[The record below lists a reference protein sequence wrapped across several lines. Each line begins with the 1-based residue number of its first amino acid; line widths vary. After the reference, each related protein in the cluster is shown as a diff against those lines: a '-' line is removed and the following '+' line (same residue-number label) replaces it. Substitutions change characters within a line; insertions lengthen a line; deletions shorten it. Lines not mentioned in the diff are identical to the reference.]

1 MDMLLA
7 CVLCTVCVSGI
18 WQKGIR
24 SPGTADPDNC
34 VSVCG
39 CWDSNPG
46 PLGHLSSPI
55 WLFSKWRV
63 WESFLTIFL
72 IRGCVLNQFGDLFPP
87 FHLFTPVLQNMTLVF
102 CDFSTWWPTL
112 LLHAVLLR
120 RSEIFVLRVGI
131 AGKRCMPLLS
141 VAKRKA
147 WCQLF
152 LLSFFSS
159 ALLELVIVSYD
170 ELRQIIL
177 QHSAVNFLTVTKY
190 FEKYLA

>member
-1 MDMLLA
+1 MYCA
-7 CVLCTVCVSGI
+7 LCASLVSEKAERHQI
-18 WQKGIR
+18 PWNCR
-24 SPGTADPDNC
+24 SRHC

-39 CWDSNPG
+39 CWDCSPG

-63 WESFLTIFL
+63 WESFLIIFL

-131 AGKRCMPLLS
+131 AGKRCMPLWVLPKGKPDASCSFCPFS
-141 VAKRKA
+141 V
-147 WCQLF
+147 
-152 LLSFFSS
+152 LLSWSRSLFPVMS
-159 ALLELVIVSYD
+159 LG
-170 ELRQIIL
+170 R
-177 QHSAVNFLTVTKY
+177 
-190 FEKYLA
+190 